1 MLRGGLKAGQK
12 SVQCASSRTHINQV
26 LTAATVTA
34 RFVPYAYRNQRRTIR
49 SVPLVAV
56 NDKRDF
62 MAARAIWKGE
72 IKLGTT
78 RVPVKLYSAVQ
89 DRTVRFH
96 VLDDRQKQR
105 VKQHMVDP
113 DSGEEVPTEEIQKGY
128 EIEPGRYVILTAED
142 LEKLEPPPSR
152 DIEILEFLPREK
164 ISQQWYDRPYYLGP
178 DGEEKD
184 YFALVEA
191 LNNKESE
198 GIAHWVMR
206 NKYYAGAL
214 RAVDDYLFLFTLRD
228 ANEVIL
234 ADELTKPSGA
244 APTQKELAMAKQL
257 VEMLQGEFNPKD
269 YKDEY
274 RERVMEFI
282 EKKAKG
288 HAPRLKAVKPKRQTA
303 ALDNVLAKSIESLRK
318 KEKRA
323 A

>member
-1 MLRGGLKAGQK
+1 
-12 SVQCASSRTHINQV
+12 
-26 LTAATVTA
+26 
-34 RFVPYAYRNQRRTIR
+34 
-49 SVPLVAV
+49 
-56 NDKRDF
+56 

-72 IKLGTT
+72 IKVGTT
-78 RVPVKLYSAVQ
+78 KVPVKLYSAVQ

-96 VLDDRQKQR
+96 VLDDRAKKR
-105 VKQHMVDP
+105 VKQHMIDP

-142 LEKLEPPPSR
+142 LEKLQPPASR
-152 DIEILEFLPREK
+152 DIEIVEFVPQTK
-164 ISQQWYDRPYYLGP
+164 ISEQWYDRPYYLGP
-178 DGEEKD
+178 DGDEKD
-184 YFALVEA
+184 YFALAEA
-191 LNNKESE
+191 LKNKESE

-214 RAVDDYLFLFTLRD
+214 RAIDDYLFLFTLRD

-234 ADELTKPSGA
+234 ADDLTKPSGA

-257 VEMLQGEFNPKD
+257 VEMLQGEFDPKE

>member
-1 MLRGGLKAGQK
+1 
-12 SVQCASSRTHINQV
+12 
-26 LTAATVTA
+26 
-34 RFVPYAYRNQRRTIR
+34 
-49 SVPLVAV
+49 
-56 NDKRDF
+56 

-72 IKLGTT
+72 LKLGTT
-78 RVPVKLYSAVQ
+78 KVSIKLYSAVQ
-89 DRTVRFH
+89 DQTVRFH
-96 VLDDRQKQR
+96 VLDDRQKKR

-113 DSGEEVPTEEIQKGY
+113 DSGEEVATEEIQKGY
-128 EIEPGRYVILTAED
+128 EIEPGRYVILTEED

-152 DIEILEFLPREK
+152 DIEIVEFVPQAK
-164 ISQQWYDRPYYLGP
+164 ISQQWYERPYYAGP
-178 DGEEKD
+178 DGDEKD

-191 LNNKESE
+191 LKNTESE

-206 NKYYAGAL
+206 KKSYAGAL
-214 RAVDDYLFLFTLRD
+214 RAVGDYLFLFTLRD
-228 ANEVIL
+228 AKEVIL

-257 VEMLQGEFNPKD
+257 VEMLEGEFNPKE

-274 RERVMEFI
+274 RLRVQEFI

-288 HAPRLKAVKPKRQTA
+288 HAPRLKAVKAKRKTT
-303 ALDNVLAKSIESLRK
+303 ALDSVLAKSIEALRK